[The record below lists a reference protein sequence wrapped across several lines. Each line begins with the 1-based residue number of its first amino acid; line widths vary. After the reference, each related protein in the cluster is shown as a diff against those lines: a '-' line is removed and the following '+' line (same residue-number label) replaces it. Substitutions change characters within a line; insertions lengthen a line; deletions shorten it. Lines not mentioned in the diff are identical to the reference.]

1 MTNDEAPGI
10 NDLSLMKVRLQA
22 SMKGHWCLESYFHQK
37 FLVFWIPYPIQFLKI
52 VTFPSNCTSCDIYSL
67 IVYQNYLEI
76 LVVLTQGF
84 PLMRS
89 LAAPVILKLVSA
101 IIYRIP
107 IFHQMIALQKLW
119 KMFFIS
125 SKKLFFVFLPSPF
138 FPPVNHSLRGRSKKN
153 LKISDVIH
161 CLNKNLIAHFV

>member
-1 MTNDEAPGI
+1 MVVLLAW
-10 NDLSLMKVRLQA
+10 LMMRHCFLERFL
-22 SMKGHWCLESYFHQK
+22 KGHWCLESYFHQN
-37 FLVFWIPYPIQFLKI
+37 FLVFWIPYPFQFLKV
-52 VTFPSNCTSCDIYSL
+52 VTFPSNCTSCDSYSL

-101 IIYRIP
+101 IIYQIL

-125 SKKLFFVFLPSPF
+125 SKKLFLFLRYLNFCIFVFPF
-138 FPPVNHSLRGRSKKN
+138 FSPCQP
-153 LKISDVIH
+153 
-161 CLNKNLIAHFV
+161 